1 MILINVFND
10 FEMRIIMK
18 DFLGF
23 GGKKCVV
30 TGAASGVGRA
40 IAVALIEAGA
50 EVYALDRNPVDVSGI
65 KDYIYIELSC
75 RKSIDDVF
83 KNKLPEHFDQFY
95 GIAGVSG
102 ETTENKE
109 TITINFVSNQYII
122 REYLPSRLPEGGAV
136 LICSSVGANRWYDP
150 VNRPELEALC
160 HAKNWDDAERLL
172 DIICTDD
179 LPCGQAY
186 TFSKRVLAYFT
197 MEAAYRFAPKHIRV
211 NSLKVGNANTGLMK
225 EFRARFMRLNPG
237 ATEEDYNK
245 ANGLA
250 GMAEC
255 SQMAEPAIFLCSD
268 MASYITGVE
277 LLVDSGKEA
286 GVILGCEKDNWT
298 RKVLTVPA
306 DKIC

>member
-1 MILINVFND
+1 M
-10 FEMRIIMK
+10 
-18 DFLGF
+18 
-23 GGKKCVV
+23 
-30 TGAASGVGRA
+30 
-40 IAVALIEAGA
+40 
-50 EVYALDRNPVDVSGI
+50 
-65 KDYIYIELSC
+65 
-75 RKSIDDVF
+75 
-83 KNKLPEHFDQFY
+83 
-95 GIAGVSG
+95 
-102 ETTENKE
+102 
-109 TITINFVSNQYII
+109 
-122 REYLPSRLPEGGAV
+122 
-136 LICSSVGANRWYDP
+136 ICSSVGANRWYDP